1 MNIQLDLTMGVGMM
15 FEFMS
20 RIKKSDYKYS
30 IESFREFD
38 KKQSE
43 QSEAPSP
50 SLCENKFYNKIHT
63 NSKRSELKRVQD
75 FITDFRVREDN
86 WLKQLV
92 RKSGIYQGYINKE
105 RRLLVELGTTNHPYP
120 EEEM

>member
-1 MNIQLDLTMGVGMM
+1 MNIQHDLTGGVEMM

-20 RIKKSDYKYS
+20 RIKKSEYKYS

-92 RKSGIYQGYINKE
+92 
-105 RRLLVELGTTNHPYP
+105 HH
-120 EEEM
+120 